1 MNELIAPA
9 KLTLSLSIT
18 GVRPDGLHALEAEM
32 VTIDFAD
39 TITIEEGDTNVSYTG
54 KYPISPSREE
64 DLIVRALQLVGE
76 NRKVT
81 VNKNIPP
88 GGGLGGGSA
97 NAAAILRWA
106 GFTNEAEAVNL
117 GSDIPFNIRGGRALV
132 KGVGEEIV
140 NLKYEERQFTL
151 LIPPFGCST
160 AKVYSTWDQMGSPKG
175 PSNNDLERAAIE
187 VEPRLLDWRTKLE
200 KHSGKIPQLAG
211 SGSTWFVEG
220 SFPGE
225 GFIVTQTTQ
234 ENQIGPL
241 QKQ

>member
-1 MNELIAPA
+1 MNELVAPA

-18 GVRPDGLHALEAEM
+18 GLRPDGLHTLEAEM

-39 TITIEEGDTNVSYTG
+39 TITIEEGDTNVSYIG
-54 KYPISPSREE
+54 KYPITPSEEE
-64 DLIVRALQLVGE
+64 DLIVRALHLVGK
-76 NRKVT
+76 NNKIT

-106 GFTNEAEAVNL
+106 GFTNDAEAVNL

-132 KGVGEEIV
+132 KGVGEEIET
-140 NLKYEERQFTL
+140 LEYQERKFTL

-160 AKVYSTWDQMGSPKG
+160 AKVYRTWDKMGSPKG
-175 PSNNDLERAAIE
+175 PNGNDLEHAAIE
-187 VEPRLLDWRTKLE
+187 VEPRLLEWRTKLE
-200 KHSGKIPQLAG
+200 KHTGEIPRLAG

-220 SFPGE
+220 NFPGE

-234 ENQIGPL
+234 ENQTGPL